1 MGEAMAKDW
10 TRLLYLSA
18 MLAPLRPFQIASK
31 KKVCILSFSLSSFL
45 SRSYSLF
52 LFLSLTFTCCLLL
65 SLCHSHSSKDKLCT
79 LPPSAVLSSCCM
91 RAFSLTWISLSLS
104 FSLSFSLYLS
114 CSISFSLFLS
124 FSPFHIAVTCKVCS
138 CSRLVLSLPLVLCSL
153 LTLVHSL
160 PLFVLFI
167 SSVCVYFSLSL
178 AVCPSRS
185 YTLSVFLSLSRA
197 HACSFPHTRALPCT
211 HARALFRFSVDH
223 LPSLSRNSAIVHSFS
238 LSQ

>member
-79 LPPSAVLSSCCM
+79 LPPSAVLSSRCM

-104 FSLSFSLYLS
+104 L
-114 CSISFSLFLS
+114 SLFLS
-124 FSPFHIAVTCKVCS
+124 
-138 CSRLVLSLPLVLCSL
+138 
-153 LTLVHSL
+153 
-160 PLFVLFI
+160 LFI
-167 SSVCVYFSLSL
+167 SLALFPFLSFSRSLPFTSPSHAKSALALASFSLSL
-178 AVCPSRS
+178 LFFV
-185 YTLSVFLSLSRA
+185 
-197 HACSFPHTRALPCT
+197 PC
-211 HARALFRFSVDH
+211 
-223 LPSLSRNSAIVHSFS
+223 
-238 LSQ
+238 